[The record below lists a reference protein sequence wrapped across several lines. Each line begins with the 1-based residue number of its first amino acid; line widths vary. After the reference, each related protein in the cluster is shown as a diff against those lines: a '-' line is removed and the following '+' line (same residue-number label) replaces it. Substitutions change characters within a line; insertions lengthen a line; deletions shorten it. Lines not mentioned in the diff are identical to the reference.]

1 MKLPIIKLPDFTQ
14 PQQLAIAFGISIF
27 SAVVAYGIGH
37 WQFNNNIQ
45 LLTQQVLQ
53 LDAKQQMQAAQLA
66 EATKNNDYLAAE
78 MAVEKSTNQL
88 LLADLKSEQQKAFD
102 LKQQLAIYEKIV
114 KKEQAVS
121 TLILDS
127 FSVSSGSA
135 AGSFKYSVL
144 VIEQDKKKK
153 SVKGQ
158 IELVAV
164 GKKKGKKLRVDLLKL
179 AGVKPKARSYT
190 LKHFKSFEGE
200 FVLPAGFKPDTV
212 ELKIT
217 TPRAKIN
224 KVLKWSEIGE
234 ILD

>member
-1 MKLPIIKLPDFTQ
+1 MKLPIFKLPDFTK
-14 PQQLAIAFGISIF
+14 PQQLAMLILF
-27 SAVVAYGIGH
+27 SAMSALAAYGFSQLRLNQI
-37 WQFNNNIQ
+37 IQ
-45 LLTQQVLQ
+45 QLTQQVLQ
-53 LDAKQQMQAAQLA
+53 LDAKQQQQALQLA
-66 EATKNNDYLAAE
+66 EASKNNDYLAAE

-88 LLADLKSEQQKAFD
+88 LLADLKTEQQKAFE
-102 LKQQLAIYEKIV
+102 LKQQLALYEKIV
-114 KKEQAVS
+114 KPEQAVS

-135 AGSFKYSVL
+135 AGSYKYSVL

-153 SVKGQ
+153 TVKGQ

-179 AGVKPKARSYT
+179 AGVKPKARTYT

-212 ELKIT
+212 ELKIS

-224 KVLKWSEIGE
+224 RELKWSEIGE

>member
-1 MKLPIIKLPDFTQ
+1 MKLPTFKLPDLTK
-14 PQQLAIAFGISIF
+14 PQQFAIGVAAALF
-27 SAVVAYGIGH
+27 SAAVAYGISY
-37 WQFNNNIQ
+37 WQLNRTIQ
-45 LLTQQVLQ
+45 QLNQQVSQ
-53 LDAKQQMQAAQLA
+53 LDAKQQQQATQLA

-78 MAVEKSTNQL
+78 MAIEKSTNQL

-135 AGSFKYSVL
+135 AGAFKYSVL

-158 IELVAV
+158 IELIAA

-179 AGVKPKARSYT
+179 AGVKPKARSFT

-200 FVLPAGFKPDTV
+200 FVLPAGFKPETV

>member
-1 MKLPIIKLPDFTQ
+1 MKLPKIKMPDLTK
-14 PQQLAIAFGISIF
+14 PQQGGIVLLAVITGALL
-27 SAVVAYGIGH
+27 AYGVVH
-37 WQFNNNIQ
+37 LQLNQTIQ

-53 LDAKQQMQAAQLA
+53 LDAKQQSQGLLLA
-66 EATKNNDYLAAE
+66 EASKNNDYLSAE

-88 LLADLKSEQQKAFD
+88 LLADLKAEQQKTFE

-114 KKEQAVS
+114 KPEQAVS

-179 AGVKPKARSYT
+179 AGIKPKARSYT

-200 FVLPAGFKPDTV
+200 FVLPAGFKPETV
-212 ELKIT
+212 ELKIS

-224 KVLKWSEIGE
+224 RVLKWSEIGE

>member
-1 MKLPIIKLPDFTQ
+1 MKLPKMKMPDLTK
-14 PQQLAIAFGISIF
+14 PQQLAMLALAALVGAMLAYAIAN
-27 SAVVAYGIGH
+27 
-37 WQFNNNIQ
+37 WQLNQRIQ

-53 LDAKQQMQAAQLA
+53 LDAKQQAQALALA
-66 EATKNNDYLAAE
+66 EASKSNDYLAAE
-78 MAVEKSTNQL
+78 MALEKSTNQL
-88 LLADLKSEQQKAFD
+88 LLADLKTEQQKSFE

-114 KKEQAVS
+114 KPEKAAS

-135 AGSFKYSVL
+135 AGSYKYSVL

-153 SVKGQ
+153 TVKGQ

-179 AGVKPKARSYT
+179 AGIKPKARSYT

-200 FVLPAGFKPDTV
+200 FVLPAGFKPETV
-212 ELKIT
+212 ELKIS

-224 KVLKWSEIGE
+224 RVLKWSEIGE

>member
-1 MKLPIIKLPDFTQ
+1 MKLPKFKLPDLTK
-14 PQQLAIAFGISIF
+14 PQQLAVGILF
-27 SAVVAYGIGH
+27 SLASAAVAYGISY
-37 WQFNNNIQ
+37 IQ
-45 LLTQQVLQ
+45 LNQSIQQLSNQVLQ
-53 LDAKQQMQAAQLA
+53 LNATQQALSEKLA
-66 EATKNNDYLAAE
+66 EATKNNDYLSAE

-88 LLADLKSEQQKAFD
+88 LLADLKSEQQKSFD
-102 LKQQLAIYEKIV
+102 MRQQLAIYEKIV
-114 KKEQAVS
+114 KPEQAVS

-135 AGSFKYSVL
+135 AGSYKYSVL

-164 GKKKGKKLRVDLLKL
+164 GKKKSKKMRVDLLKL

-224 KVLKWSEIGE
+224 RVLKWSEIGE